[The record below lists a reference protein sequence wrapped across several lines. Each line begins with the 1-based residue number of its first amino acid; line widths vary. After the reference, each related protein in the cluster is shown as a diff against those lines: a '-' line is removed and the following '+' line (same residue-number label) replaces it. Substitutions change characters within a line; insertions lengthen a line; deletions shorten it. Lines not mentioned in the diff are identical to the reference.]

1 MPSCTNGRPDAP
13 VGPCLLGID
22 EHACC
27 SDAPLGVANHRAPS
41 LDVSLAALHRRLDS
55 AAESIGS
62 QLLQVQ
68 LKLALLFETM
78 QRNHAE
84 MLRHRAKDRAE
95 ITSLIRLLFSQLD
108 QRLTSLEGT
117 VANLAERVE
126 RLEAHDTQA

>member
-1 MPSCTNGRPDAP
+1 M
-13 VGPCLLGID
+13 
-22 EHACC
+22 
-27 SDAPLGVANHRAPS
+27 
-41 LDVSLAALHRRLDS
+41 
-55 AAESIGS
+55 
-62 QLLQVQ
+62 Q